1 MDFLTGKTEKETLEI
16 SQILAG
22 DYEGKE
28 IRINGAIHKIRDMGD
43 VAFIVLRKREGLV
56 QTVYESGA
64 TNISLKELSE
74 EAAVEV
80 RGTVTKEERA
90 PHGFELRLKE
100 VKILSRPIEPMPIAI
115 NKWKMNTS
123 LETKLDLRPLSLRLP
138 ILRLVYG
145 APSHGNLPRH
155 SDRRSPGSRR
165 ENRRPPE

>member
-28 IRINGAIHKIRDMGD
+28 IRINGAIHKIRNMGD

-100 VKILSRPIEPMPIAI
+100 EFYP
-115 NKWKMNTS
+115 
-123 LETKLDLRPLSLRLP
+123 
-138 ILRLVYG
+138 
-145 APSHGNLPRH
+145 
-155 SDRRSPGSRR
+155 DR
-165 ENRRPPE
+165 